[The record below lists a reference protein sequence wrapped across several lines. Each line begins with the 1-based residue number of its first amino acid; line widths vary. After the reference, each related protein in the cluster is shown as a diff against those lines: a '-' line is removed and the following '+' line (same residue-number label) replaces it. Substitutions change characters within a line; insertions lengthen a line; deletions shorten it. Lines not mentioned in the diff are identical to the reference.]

1 MTTIIKIATTD
12 CDNIEI
18 QVTTDIKL
26 SEFISG
32 YIADMGLVNE
42 EINVDE
48 QQNIVD
54 LTTLGHHN
62 LTAIQARRVYLI
74 WNFLSG
80 TEEGREYMEHAD
92 IDYWQYRNYRLDD
105 CLAEP
110 LRDLLKT
117 ASNHEVET
125 VKQDLARCT
134 TITYEELTAN
144 EYTKEFLEKGYIS
157 IGLTADLIKYANLL
171 GIDPVIRILCGVLTG
186 HLKSLVKVFPTAP
199 VAIPAATGLATVIED
214 AAEN

>member
-1 MTTIIKIATTD
+1 MSTTFKIATTD
-12 CDNIEI
+12 CSDIEI
-18 QVTTDIKL
+18 TSNADIK
-26 SEFISG
+26 SSDFISG
-32 YIADMGLVNE
+32 YLADAK
-42 EINVDE
+42 
-48 QQNIVD
+48 
-54 LTTLGHHN
+54 LTKEYIDITSLGHHN

-92 IDYWQYRNYRLDD
+92 IDYWQYRNFRLDD

-117 ASNHEVET
+117 ASNHEVEVVKKDLVRSTT
-125 VKQDLARCT
+125 VP
-134 TITYEELTAN
+134 YEELTTN
-144 EYTKEFLEKGYIS
+144 EYTKEFLEKGYIG
-157 IGLTADLIKYANLL
+157 IGLTTDLLKYANLL

-199 VAIPAATGLATVIED
+199 VAIPASVPALAQDTGLPA
-214 AAEN
+214 

>member
-18 QVTTDIKL
+18 QLTTDIML

-32 YIADMGLVNE
+32 YIADMGLLNDE
-42 EINVDE
+42 TKVDE
-48 QQNIVD
+48 QPNIVD

-74 WNFLSG
+74 WNFLYG
-80 TEEGREYMEHAD
+80 TEEGREYMERAD
-92 IDYWQYRNYRLDD
+92 IDYWQYRNFRLDD

-117 ASNHEVET
+117 ASNHEIET
-125 VKQDLARCT
+125 VKKDLVRST
-134 TITYEELTAN
+134 TIPYEELTAN
-144 EYTKEFLEKGYIS
+144 EYTKEFLEKGYIG
-157 IGLTADLIKYANLL
+157 IGLTVDLIKYGNLL
-171 GIDPVIRILCGVLTG
+171 GIDPIIRILCGVLVG
-186 HLKSLVKVFPTAP
+186 NLKSLVKVFPTKP
-199 VAIPAATGLATVIED
+199 VAIPASVPALAPDTGLLA
-214 AAEN
+214 